1 MELNGNKNTTVVNCN
16 RYFYAKIIKEDTNM
30 CKRVYLK
37 AKEAEKE
44 MQEAR
49 KADGFI
55 GETEKILIANMVK
68 AARNNSRVGDK
79 LLMVVDPK
87 YIHIPDWQRRIKLSR
102 AYEIGNNY
110 NSYKW
115 DEPKVLL
122 CNGLLLC
129 IDGQHRIY
137 GAFKAGKEDVVV
149 EVMECSLE
157 EAIELFLS
165 QSTDRAKMQPMD
177 IYHAAL
183 AAGKPEYIALR
194 DICHKHNVAVKGDD
208 ETENTVGTL
217 TSISDGIGF
226 TKTKPEL
233 LDSMLGLL
241 GNLGWNGYADS
252 YNGKAY
258 TAKIIRALR
267 RLYAYYEGR
276 VDEMEQA
283 LIEHCN
289 GTEFFVHNIMD
300 KTQAQIFD
308 YLSEIVRYEMES
320 PLTAKKKTVK
330 RNAKVKA
337 I

>member
-1 MELNGNKNTTVVNCN
+1 M
-16 RYFYAKIIKEDTNM
+16 
-30 CKRVYLK
+30 
-37 AKEAEKE
+37 
-44 MQEAR
+44 
-49 KADGFI
+49 
-55 GETEKILIANMVK
+55 
-68 AARNNSRVGDK
+68 
-79 LLMVVDPK
+79 
-87 YIHIPDWQRRIKLSR
+87 
-102 AYEIGNNY
+102 
-110 NSYKW
+110 
-115 DEPKVLL
+115 LL

-233 LDSMLGLL
+233 LDSMLALL
-241 GNLGWNGYADS
+241 GKLGWNGYADS

-267 RLYAYYEGR
+267 RLYAYCEGR

-289 GTEFFVHNIMD
+289 GTEFFVNNIMD

-320 PLTAKKKTVK
+320 PFTEKKRKTVK
-330 RNAKVKA
+330 RNTKVKA

>member
-1 MELNGNKNTTVVNCN
+1 
-16 RYFYAKIIKEDTNM
+16 M

-49 KADGFI
+49 KKNEFTGKN
-55 GETEKILIANMVK
+55 EKLLIENLVK
-68 AARNNSRVGDK
+68 SAKNNSRIGDK
-79 LLMVVDPK
+79 LLMVIDPMQ
-87 YIHIPDWQRRIKLSR
+87 IHIPDWQRRIKLER
-102 AYEIGNNY
+102 AYSIGNNY

-122 CNGLLLC
+122 YKGILLC

-137 GAFKAGKEDVVV
+137 GAFKAKKDAVVV

-157 EAIELFLS
+157 EAIDLFLS
-165 QSTDRAKMQPMD
+165 QSSDRAKMQPMD

-183 AAGKPEYIALR
+183 AAKKPEYVALH
-194 DICHKHNVAVKGDD
+194 DICKKHNIAVKGDD
-208 ETENTVGTL
+208 EIENPVGTFS
-217 TSISDGIGF
+217 SISDGINWIKGG
-226 TKTKPEL
+226 KAEL
-233 LDSMLGLL
+233 LDSMLALL
-241 GNLGWNGYADS
+241 GKLEWNGYADT

-258 TAKIIRALR
+258 IAKIIRALKSM
-267 RLYAYYEGR
+267 YAYYEGR
-276 VDEMEQA
+276 TNEMEIA
-283 LIEHCN
+283 LLEHCK
-289 GTEFFVHNIMD
+289 GTEFFVDNIMT

-320 PLTAKKKTVK
+320 PFTEKKRTKPIKKAK
-330 RNAKVKA
+330 AKA